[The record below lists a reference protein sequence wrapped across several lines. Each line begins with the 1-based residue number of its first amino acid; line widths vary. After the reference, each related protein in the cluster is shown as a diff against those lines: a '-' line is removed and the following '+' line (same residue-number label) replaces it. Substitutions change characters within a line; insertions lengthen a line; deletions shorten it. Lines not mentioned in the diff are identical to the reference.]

1 MTHAYEL
8 VPERPKPDNVP
19 GSALLERPLPWIVA
33 MNVEDGTTLRKELDS
48 LGATVTY
55 VNSLSEVRQRDYSLL
70 VCVGT
75 PDERPDKRLKIL
87 QFISD
92 HYSGYVQRYVG
103 TTYNGDYLSINSGDM
118 AARFTV
124 GSEARALGLET
135 LVNQQ
140 LLKNVPAGGEYS
152 VIFVPPAAHDQ
163 FQSLVHETEGRA
175 LAGILT
181 NETGSQWWMLSP
193 AVTSQ
198 HLWLRAALDHW
209 RAQYPDDFPS
219 AGQSLSERWKTQAE
233 LEAEANI
240 AAFDV
245 ETERQLQQR
254 ERDRLGLI
262 DASAAVTRT
271 ADTRERRLL
280 NSQGDDLVAAVS
292 EALTAIG
299 FTVSDSDAV
308 ADANKTAKRED
319 LQVTLEAQPGWVA
332 LVEVKGYA
340 KGGAKMN
347 DLRQLA
353 KAVAIYEHKNGR
365 GPDAQ
370 WYVVNAMFDKAPDER
385 PIPLESNPEDVE
397 LFAQE
402 GGLVIDTRQLFLLL
416 KAVVAGRCSTE
427 EAQKSLAATG
437 TYFIPAFEGDEP

>member
-8 VPERPKPDNVP
+8 VPERPTSDIVR
-19 GSALLERPLPWIVA
+19 GSALIERPLPWIVA
-33 MNVEDGTTLRKELDS
+33 MNVEDGTALRKELDA
-48 LGATVTY
+48 LGGTVTY
-55 VNSLSEVRQRDYSLL
+55 VNSLGEVRQSDYSLL

-75 PDERPDKRLKIL
+75 PDERPDRRLKIL
-87 QFISD
+87 QFLSD
-92 HYSGYVQRYVG
+92 HYFGYVLRYVG
-103 TTYNGDYLSINSGDM
+103 ANYSGEYLTIDSGAM

-124 GSEARALGLET
+124 GSAARGLGLET
-135 LVNQQ
+135 LVNQE

-152 VIFVPPAAHDQ
+152 VINVPRAAHDS
-163 FQSLVHETEGRA
+163 FQSLVHETEGKA

-193 AVTSQ
+193 AVTSR
-198 HLWLRAALDHW
+198 HLWLRAALEHW
-209 RAQYPDDFPS
+209 RAQYPEDFPS

-254 ERDRLGLI
+254 ELDRLGLV
-262 DASAAVTRT
+262 DASAAVTLT

-280 NSQGDDLVAAVS
+280 YSQGDDLVAAVS

-319 LQVTLEAQPGWVA
+319 LQVTLDAQPDWVA

-385 PIPLESNPEDVE
+385 PIPLESNPEDVQ
-397 LFAQE
+397 LFAQD
-402 GGLVIDTRQLFLLL
+402 GGLVVDTRQLFLLL
-416 KAVVAGRCSTE
+416 KAVVAGNCTRE
-427 EAQKSLAATG
+427 EAQKSLGATG
-437 TYFIPAFEGDEP
+437 TYVRPAFEGDEL